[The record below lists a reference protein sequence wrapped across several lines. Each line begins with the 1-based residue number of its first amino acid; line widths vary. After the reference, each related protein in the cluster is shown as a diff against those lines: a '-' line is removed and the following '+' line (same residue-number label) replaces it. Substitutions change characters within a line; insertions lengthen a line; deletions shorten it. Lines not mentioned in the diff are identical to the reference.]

1 MQRYFGAVKQ
11 GQVSL
16 CEDDIFHL
24 TRVMR
29 AKPGTEIEVVADG
42 KVLLCKTT
50 CFNPLKIEIV
60 REIEETSE
68 LPNKIILLASLVK
81 GEKMDLV
88 LQKATELGVDEIVL
102 VETSRTVVK
111 IKNEEK
117 AAKLERFNKILK
129 EAAEQSRRCKIP
141 TLDHIIKYEG
151 IKEIEADVKMI
162 AYEGEEGSSS
172 SFRKQVEAIKPKQS
186 VAILIGPE
194 GGFDQKEVNYALDLG
209 YNKISLGRRILR
221 AETAAFYALS
231 VIGNYLERKWLN

>member
-1 MQRYFGAVKQ
+1 MQRYFGRIVGKQ
-11 GQVSL
+11 VL
-16 CEDDIFHL
+16 LEDTDVFHL
-24 TRVMR
+24 TKVMR
-29 AKPGTEIEVVADG
+29 AKVGEQIHVVYDG
-42 KVLLCKTT
+42 KVFLCQVNHIK
-50 CFNPLKIEIV
+50 PLEIDIV
-60 REIEETSE
+60 RRLNENNE
-68 LPNKIILLASLVK
+68 LSNRVILIASLIK
-81 GEKMDLV
+81 GDKTDLV

-141 TLDHIIKYEG
+141 TLDHIIKYDG

-231 VIGNYLERKWLN
+231 VIGNYLERK